1 MKEQS
6 TLQDIDSLLRANI
19 RLLGNVLGEVIK
31 EQEGKAFFALEEFI
45 RLSTKEYRA
54 SRSNEIRQKLEKKIA
69 SLNPSTM
76 RKLIRAFST
85 YFQLVNIAEQHHR
98 IQRLREQKRRQRF
111 PQGSLRHTLQFAK
124 KKKVTEQE
132 ISTFFS
138 QLYIS
143 PVFTAHPTEAMRRT
157 ILAKHSRIWNALEE
171 LDRKELLPEERE
183 ETIQKLKRIITGLWQ
198 TEEIRSYNISPLDEV
213 TNGLFYFR
221 SVLNEA
227 IPAFYEELE
236 RALADTYPALVKE
249 IPSFIRFGSWIGGD
263 RDGNPFVTAEVTWR
277 ALKQQSHTII
287 DIYLN
292 TLDELYTEHSESTK
306 VVRISEKLEQS
317 IKLDMEME
325 PGELPPF
332 IRSINEAYRLKLAFA
347 YRKLQRYK
355 KKLDGEL
362 PPKEI
367 SYTTSDEFLSDLKLL
382 QQSLLENKGEAL
394 AEGTLKQL
402 IRNVE
407 TFGFHLATLDIRQHK
422 KVHTEAISEIRRQ
435 MVFTVE
441 DENNYN
447 TNEERTKWLTKAI
460 MQVNPSGMSLLDEEK
475 LSAQTKEVL
484 ATFRTIK
491 RALVEIDRRA
501 IRSYIISMTE
511 SPADVLEVL
520 FLMKLTG
527 LLNTEKE
534 TWESALNIVPL
545 FETIGDLHASV
556 SIMNEL
562 YTNPAYKK
570 HLNARSNHQEIML
583 GYSDSS
589 KDGGIVASTWE
600 LYKAQRALAQCSAQH
615 NIDWMFFHGRGGTV
629 GRGGGPEFQAIM
641 ALNGHSINGKIKITE
656 QGEVISLKYSH
667 KDIAQRTLE
676 LTTSAMVLK
685 YFDKTNLS
693 KIKVAHHPHWRAV
706 FDDIAAS
713 GFRAYRS
720 VVYENPNLVKYYFQA
735 TPLKEITRMKIGSRP
750 AKRVESERIEDLRA
764 IPWVFAWMQSRHN
777 LPGWLGVDSAILET
791 KNVTLPAMRTMYK
804 HWEFFKAMI
813 DNIQMIIA
821 KADFDIARSY
831 ANLVHPKSLGEEIYS
846 LLHARFLKT
855 IEAVIKIT
863 EQKNILDN
871 NPILQRSI
879 TLRNPYVDPM
889 SMMQVELLRRLRKE
903 NLSESERQELEEVMF
918 LSINGI
924 AAGLRNTG

>member
-1 MKEQS
+1 MKNQS
-6 TLQDIDSLLRANI
+6 TQRDIDTLLRSNI
-19 RLLGNVLGEVIK
+19 RLLGNILGDVIK
-31 EQEGKAFFALEEFI
+31 EQEGKVFFELEEFI
-45 RLSTKEYRA
+45 RHSTKEYR
-54 SRSNEIRQKLEKKIA
+54 SSLDSEINSTLEKKIA
-69 SLNPSTM
+69 SLNPQTM

-98 IQRLREQKRRQRF
+98 IQRLREQKRKQKY

-124 KKKVTEQE
+124 KKKITAKE
-132 ISTFFS
+132 IIRFLS

-157 ILAKHSRIWNALEE
+157 ILAKHSRLWSVLEE
-171 LDRKELLPEERE
+171 FDKKDLLDDERGQL
-183 ETIQKLKRIITGLWQ
+183 IQKLKRIITGLWQ
-198 TEEIRSYNISPLDEV
+198 SEETRSYDISPLDEV
-213 TNGLFYFR
+213 TNGLYYFR

-236 RALADTYPALVKE
+236 TALADTYPTLVKD
-249 IPSFIRFGSWIGGD
+249 IPTFIHFGSWIGGD
-263 RDGNPFVTAEVTWR
+263 RDGNPFVTADVTWN
-277 ALKQQSHTII
+277 ALKQQSHSII

-306 VVRISEKLEQS
+306 VVGVSSELQYSVERN
-317 IKLDMEME
+317 MELE

-332 IRSINEAYRLKLAFA
+332 IRSKNEVYRLKLAFA

-355 KKLDGEL
+355 KRLEGVL
-362 PPKEI
+362 PQNEI
-367 SYTTSDEFLSDLKLL
+367 CYSSSEEFLNDLRLMQK
-382 QQSLLENKGEAL
+382 SLLENKGTVL
-394 AEGTLKQL
+394 AEGLLKHL
-402 IRNVE
+402 LRNVE

-422 KVHTEAISEIRRQ
+422 KIHTEAVQEIYAQ
-435 MVFTVE
+435 SHVS
-441 DENNYN
+441 YN
-447 TNEERTKWLTKAI
+447 TLSNEERAEWLTKA
-460 MQVNPSGMSLLDEEK
+460 LLGTFTFLFDENI
-475 LSAQTKEVL
+475 LSDQTREVL

-491 RALVEIDRRA
+491 RALEEIDARA

-511 SPADVLEVL
+511 SPADVMEVL

-527 LLNTEKE
+527 LLTTQAVPWK
-534 TWESALNIVPL
+534 SMLNIVPL
-545 FETIGDLHASV
+545 FETIEDLRSSV
-556 SIMNEL
+556 SIMEGL
-562 YTNPAYKK
+562 YANPAYKK
-570 HLNARSNHQEIML
+570 HLEARSNHQEIML

-589 KDGGIVASTWE
+589 KDGGMVASSWE
-600 LYKAQRALAQCSAQH
+600 LYKAQRALAKCSSRH

-667 KDIAQRTLE
+667 KEIAQRTLE
-676 LTTSAMVLK
+676 LTTSAMLLK
-685 YFDKTNLS
+685 FFDKTNMS
-693 KIKVAHHPHWRAV
+693 KVKVANHPQWLV
-706 FDDIAAS
+706 VTEDIAQT
-713 GFRAYRS
+713 GFEAYRS

-750 AKRVESERIEDLRA
+750 AKRVATERIEDLRA

-777 LPGWLGVDSAILET
+777 LPGWLGVGSAILET
-791 KNVTLPAMRTMYK
+791 KSVPLSAMRTMYK

-821 KADFDIARSY
+821 KADFDIASRY
-831 ANLVHPKSLGEEIYS
+831 AGLVNPKSLGEEIYS
-846 LLHARFLKT
+846 LLRARFQKA
-855 IEAVIKIT
+855 IEAVVRVSG
-863 EQKNILDN
+863 QKNILDN

-889 SMMQVELLRRLRKE
+889 SLMQVELLKRLREK
-903 NLSESERQELEEVMF
+903 NLPEAERQELEEVMF
-918 LSINGI
+918 LCINGI